1 MSARRAASS
10 AFRALSGSRATT
22 TRGRALATSPTDAR
36 ASASATPRVNTVDP
50 RETAKFEADAAL
62 WWDEERGP
70 FAPLHAMN
78 PVRCEFV
85 RDVLVR
91 HFRASPSEGRG
102 RESPS
107 HHATHASARPLAGL
121 RLLDVGCGGGIL
133 CEALARMGADVVGV
147 DAAPANVA
155 VADAHASLDPAV
167 AARTSYRAVPAE
179 TLLETGETF
188 DAVLSLEVIEH
199 VADPEG
205 FVRCLAGLAR
215 PGGAVILSTIN
226 RTARAYAAAILAAER
241 VAGWVPPGTH
251 EFSKF
256 ITPEELAALG
266 ARAGLELREAAGMT
280 YAPPAPGS
288 RRGFI
293 AGGTWRLT
301 GEDLGVNYLQYF
313 AKEEGR

>member
-22 TRGRALATSPTDAR
+22 TRGRDLATSPTDAR

-91 HFRASPSEGRG
+91 HFRG
-102 RESPS
+102 RERGSPS
-107 HHATHASARPLAGL
+107 HHAPRASHRPLAGL

-147 DAAPANVA
+147 DAAPGNVA
-155 VADAHASLDPAV
+155 VAEAHASLDPAV
-167 AARTSYRAVPAE
+167 AARISYRAVPAE
-179 TLLETGETF
+179 TLLETAETF

-205 FVRCLAGLAR
+205 SCGAWRDSRDPEAR
-215 PGGAVILSTIN
+215 
-226 RTARAYAAAILAAER
+226 
-241 VAGWVPPGTH
+241 
-251 EFSKF
+251 
-256 ITPEELAALG
+256 
-266 ARAGLELREAAGMT
+266 
-280 YAPPAPGS
+280 
-288 RRGFI
+288 
-293 AGGTWRLT
+293 
-301 GEDLGVNYLQYF
+301 
-313 AKEEGR
+313 